1 MKGKNLFVIGLLVL
15 LAGIVLILLHSS
27 ISATGIVVTC
37 GVLFIFAGVL
47 NMAIYLYGKD
57 SSRRR
62 GMFSAAFSWVSSAA
76 AVILGLAMLIFEPT
90 FAALVA
96 FMFGVLIA
104 FCALYQ
110 FFLLG
115 YGVRPVPMPGWLYI
129 IPTALAGAAIYLFVA
144 RDEALTGDQVMLV
157 TGCSLAVF
165 GLFMA
170 IEGSIV
176 GQYNRHARKAPAT
189 PAPLDSVAPADVR
202 PVGMHP
208 GASAAEHP
216 EHPGAS
222 AAEHPESS
230 AAGK

>member
-144 RDEALTGDQVMLV
+144 RDEAMLV

-176 GQYNRHARKAPAT
+176 GQYNRRARKSPAT

-208 GASAAEHP
+208 GASDDGHSEHP
-216 EHPGAS
+216 VAD
-222 AAEHPESS
+222 
-230 AAGK
+230 K